1 MSPLLQDII
10 WVAQVIGT
18 VALFFAVPI
27 LVVWFIVLLVKAIK
41 ERNWI

>member
-10 WVAQVIGT
+10 YAAQVIGG
-18 VALFFAVPI
+18 VVLFFAVPI
-27 LVVWFIVLLVKAIK
+27 LVIWWIVLVVKAIK